1 MKILYKKRI
10 LPEIFEQFGKTE
22 TYEYLKIFQELLNNF
37 NKQIN
42 ERKN

>member
-1 MKILYKKRI
+1 MKTLYKKRI
-10 LPEIFEQFGKTE
+10 LPEIFEQFGKAD
-22 TYEYLKIFQELLNNF
+22 TYEYLKIFQKLVNEF